1 LTVLFENSEAA
12 EEPSPVESP
21 KDEHN
26 AKFKVDPFEE
36 ELCNLIGIM
45 LTALNVM

>member
-1 LTVLFENSEAA
+1 MNYLLILTALLENS

-36 ELCNLIGIM
+36 ELCNLIGIIFE
-45 LTALNVM
+45 